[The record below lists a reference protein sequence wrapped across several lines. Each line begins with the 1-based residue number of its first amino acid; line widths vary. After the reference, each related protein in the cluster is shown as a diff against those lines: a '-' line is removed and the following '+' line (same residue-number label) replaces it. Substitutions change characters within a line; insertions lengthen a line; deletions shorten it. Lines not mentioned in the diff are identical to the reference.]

1 MNKEHVVHI
10 YNKILLNHKKKCC
23 LLTCIQISQ
32 EAEQVVWYSH
42 LFKNFPYVGVIHTV
56 KGFSIVNE
64 AVDIFLEFSLFWK
77 FSMIQSAAAKLLQL
91 CPNLCDPIDGSPP
104 GSSVPGILQARIL
117 EWIAILLQGIFPTE
131 GLNPGLR
138 HLLHCRPI
146 LYPLSHLGSPN

>member
-1 MNKEHVVHI
+1 MV
-10 YNKILLNHKKKCC
+10 C
-23 LLTCIQISQ
+23 
-32 EAEQVVWYSH
+32 YSH
-42 LFKNFPYVGVIHTV
+42 LFKNFPQFVVIHTV

-117 EWIAILLQGIFPTE
+117 EWVAISFSDDLVRCWQFDLWF
-131 GLNPGLR
+131 L
-138 HLLHCRPI
+138 CF
-146 LYPLSHLGSPN
+146 S